1 MRIDPLIEKSPDPS
15 CRGFFQGSI
24 LGLKTMH
31 YFQFHIGDYKSHTS
45 HLSPMEDLAYRR
57 LLDFYYLHEKPIKQR
72 DIARQIG
79 LREHEQDVL
88 TVLNEFFLSTD
99 DGFVSPRA
107 DKEIKEYK
115 THKATSAFGAF
126 IRENPSLKE
135 YANKAL
141 FIDAYVNGEHLQYIS
156 NLISN
161 HVPIMYTSTTHDAT
175 NTQYPLTTPNI
186 NTDICPPSGEPD
198 VGNGLPKCN
207 HQAVIDLY
215 HKYLPTL
222 RKVEVWND
230 TRKGYLRQRWREVA
244 SELSEK
250 RQITEE
256 IMLSWWTDL
265 FQHISESKFLTGRVN
280 DKSGRSFTADLEWIL
295 KPSNFAKIIEG
306 KYHGV

>member
-1 MRIDPLIEKSPDPS
+1 
-15 CRGFFQGSI
+15 
-24 LGLKTMH
+24 
-31 YFQFHIGDYKSHTS
+31 
-45 HLSPMEDLAYRR
+45 MEDLAYRR

-79 LREHEQDVL
+79 LREYEQDVL

-156 NLISN
+156 NLISH

-175 NTQYPLTTPNI
+175 TTHYPLPTPNI
-186 NTDICPPSGEPD
+186 NTDICPPSGELED
-198 VGNGLPKCN
+198 KSGLTKVW
-207 HQAVIDLY
+207 HEKVVDLY
-215 HKYLPTL
+215 HSHLPTL
-222 RKVEVWND
+222 RRVEVWNE
-230 TRKGYLRQRWREVA
+230 TRKGYLRQRWREVFQ
-244 SELSEK
+244 ELCREK
-250 RQITEE
+250 KDVTDDDV
-256 IMLSWWTDL
+256 LAWWSDF
-265 FQHISESKFLTGRVN
+265 FQHIGQSKFLTGRVN
-280 DKSGRSFTADLEWIL
+280 DKSGRLLRLT
-295 KPSNFAKIIEG
+295 SNG
-306 KYHGV
+306 Y